1 MWLQMN
7 LVLHMKCWVF
17 PFILKIPHLPLIIVI
32 FVSPFLD
39 EYISIAF
46 LPRLF
51 IKYRHQGPN
60 AARFPT
66 CLTRWLSTLQDQPGP
81 PKTQLLPFTSTHT
94 TSSPRCR
101 IPTPGQGGSCLP
113 GVYWYFCNCM
123 SSQGLGELLW
133 MWWWRNISI
142 PFFFFLM
149 HSTFSMHLS
158 LFSGLHMRASRLKPY
173 CQAEARRTCCEVTEE
188 EKGSLPPAHEI
199 LPRDLPRAHYGSA
212 LVWEVNRGLR
222 PLFVWQMVTV
232 FLGLLACVFGFL
244 TPHFKMSLLLLA
256 FPATHF

>member
-173 CQAEARRTCCEVTEE
+173 CQAEAL
-188 EKGSLPPAHEI
+188 LPGWSKKDMLWGDRGREGQPSSR
-199 LPRDLPRAHYGSA
+199 PRDLAPRSSQGPLRVCFGMRSESRAASPFRVADGHCLSRFA
-212 LVWEVNRGLR
+212 CLRVWFSNTT
-222 PLFVWQMVTV
+222 F
-232 FLGLLACVFGFL
+232 
-244 TPHFKMSLLLLA
+244 
-256 FPATHF
+256 